1 MAVAT
6 RAFVLLCTFL
16 AFVSAARCGS
26 GRWVDVWGSMP
37 QLVEPA
43 NLPNAPWNQTG
54 VVFRNATLR
63 QTIRISLGAHVIRL
77 QISNAFGGSDL
88 PITAVTVGVT
98 PNNTAG
104 IAGIQGDLH
113 KVTFSGGQAGF
124 TVPVGALVVSDPIE
138 LPLKALDVLSVSIYL
153 ERGQTTNSITGHPGS
168 RTTSWFAP
176 GNAVE
181 AKDFTGQGIDN
192 TDHWYFISRV
202 EGWAPTSGGSPGAL
216 VIVGDSITDG
226 RGSTHNQNNRWA
238 DVLMNRLAA
247 SSTLISVINQ
257 AAGGNRILNDGLGP
271 SALSRIDR
279 DVLAT
284 SALRY
289 AVIFEGVNDIG
300 TAAATTA
307 AQQTV
312 RGRIIAAYEQMIAR
326 CHAKGVAVFGATIT
340 PMSGPGQAYG
350 EPAREVTRLAVNE
363 WIRTS
368 GRFDAVVD
376 FDALVR
382 DPGNQTRLLPA
393 YDTGDY
399 LHLNPAGYQAMGES
413 FDLSL
418 LEKFKDGVWSML

>member
-1 MAVAT
+1 MLGKSH
-6 RAFVLLCTFL
+6 RQNIKKLFIYL
-16 AFVSAARCGS
+16 AIPKIGS
-26 GRWVDVWGSMP
+26 RPAKRSRTSP
-37 QLVEPA
+37 Q
-43 NLPNAPWNQTG
+43 NQTG

-63 QTIRISLGAHVIRL
+63 QTIRISLGAPVIRL

-226 RGSTHNQNNRWA
+226 RGSTHNQNNRYETPCLIFMPK
-238 DVLMNRLAA
+238 VYTTTKRL
-247 SSTLISVINQ
+247 V
-257 AAGGNRILNDGLGP
+257 
-271 SALSRIDR
+271 
-279 DVLAT
+279 
-284 SALRY
+284 
-289 AVIFEGVNDIG
+289 
-300 TAAATTA
+300 
-307 AQQTV
+307 
-312 RGRIIAAYEQMIAR
+312 
-326 CHAKGVAVFGATIT
+326 H
-340 PMSGPGQAYG
+340 
-350 EPAREVTRLAVNE
+350 
-363 WIRTS
+363 
-368 GRFDAVVD
+368 
-376 FDALVR
+376 
-382 DPGNQTRLLPA
+382 
-393 YDTGDY
+393 
-399 LHLNPAGYQAMGES
+399 
-413 FDLSL
+413 
-418 LEKFKDGVWSML
+418 

>member
-26 GRWVDVWGSMP
+26 GRWVDIWGSMP

-63 QTIRISLGAHVIRL
+63 QTIRISLGAPVIRL

-181 AKDFTGQGIDN
+181 AKDFTGQGVDN

-202 EGWAPTSGGSPGAL
+202 EGWAPTSGGSPGPC
-216 VIVGDSITDG
+216 
-226 RGSTHNQNNRWA
+226 WA

-418 LEKFKDGVWSML
+418 LEKFKDDQINST